1 MNAIKSNSNLN
12 SKQVYPLSL
21 VYTRHQQAKVAATS
35 GKRKVL
41 RRANPEKI
49 ALPTLDGLVFEDIR
63 NVVYLEA
70 QGNYTYIHLTDDR
83 KMLVC
88 KTLREVEENIRTEI
102 FVRVHR
108 SYTINMNMLAR
119 YVKGKGGYVIM
130 ENGAMINVSAGRKKS
145 FMEAVE
151 MLF

>member
-1 MNAIKSNSNLN
+1 MNAIKSNSN

-21 VYTRHQQAKVAATS
+21 VYTRHQQAKAAATS

-49 ALPTLDGLVFEDIR
+49 ALPTLDGLIFEDIR

-70 QGNYTYIHLTDDR
+70 QGNYTYIHLTEDR

-130 ENGAMINVSAGRKKS
+130 ETGAMVNVSAGRKKA